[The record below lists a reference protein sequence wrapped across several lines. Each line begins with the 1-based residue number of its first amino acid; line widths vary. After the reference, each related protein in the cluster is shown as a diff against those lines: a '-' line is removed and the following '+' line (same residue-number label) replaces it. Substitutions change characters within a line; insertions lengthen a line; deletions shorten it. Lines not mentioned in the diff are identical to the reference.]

1 MGTRRTNSAPSSARR
16 RARTAASQPARLR
29 PRWPRHLALLLASV
43 VLTLGALEIGLRI
56 HYGSAGVPT
65 LITYGSTSEEWKR
78 RWIERHRD
86 AGVEVYCGFDR
97 YHPLFGWSIKP
108 NLRAYQAEG
117 LPPVT
122 TNAQGWRALHD
133 YARDRR
139 AGVTRLAVLG
149 DSFTFG
155 EQARDEDVWTVMLED
170 QLDRAEVLNFGV
182 HGFGTDQQ
190 LRVLEEEAITYR
202 PDVVVLGFF
211 VEDIL
216 RNGLAFRDY
225 AKPMFVLRDGALV
238 LTNSPVPAPDR
249 ILAESPSGRPW
260 SFLAQFIRSRLAA
273 GSARAS
279 LDDIVDEQGLL
290 DLTRAILQ
298 RMQALTAANG
308 AKLLV
313 TIIPSRRAMPGVE
326 AAIER
331 WAGEIGYAV
340 VNVGPDLDAIEQALG
355 RPAYLNFYHSTLG
368 DLAMAAT
375 VRQAL
380 VNERWVDPPSDRTLA
395 RFNQRVRQAVK

>member
-1 MGTRRTNSAPSSARR
+1 M
-16 RARTAASQPARLR
+16 
-29 PRWPRHLALLLASV
+29 RWPRNLLLLLASV
-43 VLTLGALEIGLRI
+43 LCSLGALELALRI
-56 HYGSAGVPT
+56 HYGTGGVPT

-86 AGVEVYCGFDR
+86 AGVEVYYGFDR

-108 NLRAYQAEG
+108 NLHAYQVQG

-122 TNAQGWRALHD
+122 TNAQGWRSMHD
-133 YARDRR
+133 YSRERRD
-139 AGVTRLAVLG
+139 GVKRIVVLG

-170 QLDRAEVLNFGV
+170 QLDRTEVLNFGV

-190 LRVLEEEAITYR
+190 LRVLEEEAIAYR

-238 LTNSPVPAPDR
+238 LTNSPVPAPDQ
-249 ILAESPSGRPW
+249 ILAASPERRPW
-260 SFLAQFIRSRLAA
+260 SYLAQFVRNRFAA
-273 GSARAS
+273 GSAHTS

-290 DLTRAILQ
+290 ALTRAILQ
-298 RMQALTAANG
+298 RMQAVTAANG

-313 TIIPSRRAMPGVE
+313 TVIPSRRAMPAVE
-326 AAIER
+326 AAIGQ
-331 WAGEIGYAV
+331 WAGEIGYAA
-340 VNVGPDLDAIEQALG
+340 VNAGPDLDSIEKAFG
-355 RPAYLNFYHSTLG
+355 RSAYVNFYHSTLG

-380 VNERWVDPPSDRTLA
+380 VNHRWVDPPSDRTLA
-395 RFNQRVRQAVK
+395 RFDQRVRQAVAAAPR